1 MNGKESRYGA
11 QEREKKGRG
20 GRSERML
27 TGDMIGAVKGK
38 AVESESE
45 RGN

>member
-1 MNGKESRYGA
+1 MERNQGIEGKS
-11 QEREKKGRG
+11 ERERGEKGRG
-20 GRSERML
+20 ERML

-38 AVESESE
+38 ARESESK